1 MERFLSAPSKL
12 FLTGEYA
19 VLWGGTARIAA
30 VPPRGDAYV
39 RRRDDR
45 EVHLVLEEGR
55 VRGYC
60 TPRGVNWSQAV
71 PKTFSFACHALDE
84 VLRAHG
90 REALGFE
97 VALSSP
103 TLRGEKK
110 LGLGGSAR
118 AAVLASEAARYVLD
132 ERFDALKL
140 ALLAHAQGQASLGS
154 GADVAAIFAGGLI
167 RYRRYPVEPLLQA
180 SRSGELAAALD
191 GSPPVDLWRLPA
203 PRLHLAYAF
212 SGASA
217 STTRLIEDAEAR
229 LRPEDREGFVLK
241 SDQLGELAEKA
252 ILSGNF
258 PALGEAL
265 EELHDHLKTL
275 GPLETDAIARIVA
288 IARSYGCAAKMS
300 GAGGG
305 DGCVLCAPDDEV
317 RSAML
322 EGLNSRG
329 FWAVPLSL
337 EAGLRGE
344 LEGDRQLRQWL
355 DG

>member
-30 VPPRGDAYV
+30 VPPRGEAYV
-39 RRRDDR
+39 RRREDR

-55 VRGYC
+55 VSGYC
-60 TPRGVNWSQAV
+60 TPRGVNWTRKV
-71 PKTFSFACHALDE
+71 PEGFSFACHALDE

-97 VALSSP
+97 VALSAP
-103 TLRGEKK
+103 TLRGERK

-118 AAVLASEAARYVLD
+118 AAVLAAEAARYVLD

-140 ALLAHAQGQASLGS
+140 AMLAHVQGQGGLGS
-154 GADVAAIFAGGLI
+154 GGDVAAIFAGGLI
-167 RYRRYPVEPLLQA
+167 RYRRYPIEPLLQA
-180 SRSGELAAALD
+180 SRSGELAATLD
-191 GSPPVDLWRLPA
+191 GSPPLDLWRLPA
-203 PRLHLAYAF
+203 PKLNLAYAF
-212 SGASA
+212 SGTRA
-217 STTRLIEDAEAR
+217 STPRFIEDVEAR
-229 LRPEDREGFVLK
+229 LRPEVRERFVLK
-241 SDQLGELAEKA
+241 SDQLGESAEKA

-258 PALGEAL
+258 RALREAL
-265 EELHDHLKTL
+265 DELHEHLKSL
-275 GPLETDAIARIVA
+275 GRLETEPIARILA
-288 IARSYGCAAKMS
+288 IAKSYGCAGKIS

-305 DGCVLCAPDDEV
+305 DGCVLCAPDEEV
-317 RSAML
+317 LSAML
-322 EGLNSRG
+322 EGLSSRG

-344 LEGDRQLRQWL
+344 LQGDRQLRQWL